1 MLQREYRKRPVKE
14 DSNYGRERKGKRER
28 CRYNVFKIDVRCNVS
43 LPPLFQLTREGTAP
57 GIHSNH
63 CRSNTPKSSTN
74 QDVKTERN
82 GFRIKWGTGSILR
95 ILPPKGAQ
103 PSRITQD
110 NPRSRD
116 IHTGRV
122 ILRRRSPDA

>member
-1 MLQREYRKRPVKE
+1 MEGK
-14 DSNYGRERKGKRER
+14 GRGNDNGVDTMCLRSMSGL
-28 CRYNVFKIDVRCNVS
+28 RCNVS

-74 QDVKTERN
+74 SNQDVKTERN

-95 ILPPKGAQ
+95 ILPPKET
-103 PSRITQD
+103 IT
-110 NPRSRD
+110 
-116 IHTGRV
+116 T
-122 ILRRRSPDA
+122 